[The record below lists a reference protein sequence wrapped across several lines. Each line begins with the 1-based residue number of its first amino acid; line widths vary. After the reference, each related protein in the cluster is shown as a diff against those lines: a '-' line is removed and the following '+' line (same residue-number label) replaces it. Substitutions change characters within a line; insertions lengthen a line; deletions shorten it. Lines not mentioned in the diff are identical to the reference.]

1 MTALAAILAAVTG
14 VVAAAVVALL
24 FVRTRLVYVP
34 VDGSSMTPTFHPG
47 DVVVAYRGGRPAV
60 VGDVVVVREP
70 DQTQGWHN
78 LPPLLRGGPTPSGWY
93 IKRVSEPVGDV
104 PADQLYL
111 LSDNPGGID
120 SRHHG
125 PCPRDQVLGRVVR
138 VASRASGSWE
148 GGRRRP

>member
-1 MTALAAILAAVTG
+1 MTGRAAILVALTSA
-14 VVAAAVVALL
+14 VAAAAGATL

-34 VDGSSMTPTFHPG
+34 VDGSSMTPTFQPG

-70 DQTQGWHN
+70 DQTHGWRN
-78 LPPLLRGGPTPSGWY
+78 LPPLHRGGPAPSGWY
-93 IKRVSEPVGDV
+93 IKRVSEPVGHV

-111 LSDNPGGID
+111 LSDNVGGID

-138 VASRASGSWE
+138 VASRASGSPT